1 MRSERIGFGLLL
13 VVLGVVI
20 ALCALGVI
28 PPVVGISPW
37 RLILGALLVFV
48 IVDGVVKLDFFKTF
62 VCLGF
67 ELMLFEEPIGKLLG
81 MSEANWINN
90 WTVLLV
96 TALIGI
102 GFNIIFRSARRAG
115 KKKRRNGHRFI
126 VNDGSDHL
134 HYVDCVKF
142 KTANVWNRF
151 GDYVVRFENADSYD
165 GEGVLTVENMF
176 GDVVVYVPSAWEVR
190 CEIEN
195 SFGDVDVDRILTTP
209 YGDGTKRLLVI
220 KGKNKFGDVTI
231 KAI

>member
-1 MRSERIGFGLLL
+1 MRSERIATGILL
-13 VVLGVVI
+13 VVVGVLI
-20 ALCALGVI
+20 ALSSFGVI
-28 PPVVGISPW
+28 PAIAGISPW
-37 RLILGALLVFV
+37 QIILGVALLWVVFKG
-48 IVDGVVKLDFFKTF
+48 IINLDFFKTF

-67 ELMLFEEPIGKLLG
+67 ELMLFEEPIGKLFG

-115 KKKRRNGHRFI
+115 KKKRRNGHRFF

-134 HYVDCVKF
+134 HYVDCAKF